1 MVINDIIRE
10 ALPSYFSYIFAT
22 YKEADY
28 EVDKCKDFPICL
40 HVAQISGTFNIDKL
54 ATLTDSQEV
63 VLVLLDKDKKGS
75 ADSDHSGVIIERMK
89 QEAVKMIGELNRG
102 GQVEPISGQVK
113 YSPVV
118 KDFNKCLT
126 GIAIQ
131 LTLRPNDAVCL

>member
-1 MVINDIIRE
+1 MQIRDIIKE
-10 ALPSYFSYIFAT
+10 ALPSYFSYLFAT

-54 ATLTDSQEV
+54 STLTDSQEV
-63 VLVLLDKDKKGS
+63 VLVLLDLDKKGA

-89 QEAVKMIGELNRG
+89 QEAVKLIGELNRG
-102 GQVEPISGQVK
+102 GLVEPISGEVK

-126 GIAIQ
+126 GVAIQ
-131 LTLRPNDAVCL
+131 LTIKPSEGICL

>member
-1 MVINDIIRE
+1 MINDIIKE
-10 ALPSYFSYIFAT
+10 SLPSYFSYLFAT

-40 HVAQISGTFNIDKL
+40 HVAQIAGVFTIDKL
-54 ATLTDSQEV
+54 ATLKDSQEIM
-63 VLVLLDKDKKGS
+63 LVLLDMDKKGS

-89 QEAVKMIGELNRG
+89 QEAVKLIGELNRG
-102 GQVEPISGQVK
+102 GMVEPIIGQVK

-126 GIAIQ
+126 GVAIQ
-131 LTLRPNDAVCL
+131 ITIKPTEGVCL

>member
-10 ALPSYFSYIFAT
+10 SLPSYFSYLFAT

-40 HVAQISGTFNIDKL
+40 HVAQISGTFSIDKL
-54 ATLTDSQEV
+54 ATLKDSQEIM
-63 VLVLLDKDKKGS
+63 LVLLDLDKKGA
-75 ADSDHSGVIIERMK
+75 ADSEHSGVIIERMK
-89 QEAVKMIGELNRG
+89 KEAVNLIGELNRS
-102 GQVEPISGQVK
+102 GQVETITGQVK

-126 GIAIQ
+126 GVAIQ
-131 LTLRPNDAVCL
+131 LTIKPADSVCL

>member
-1 MVINDIIRE
+1 MINDIIKE
-10 ALPSYFSYIFAT
+10 ALPSYFSYLFAT

-28 EVDKCKDFPICL
+28 EVDKCRDFPICL
-40 HVAQISGTFNIDKL
+40 HVAQIAGAFSIDKL

-63 VLVLLDKDKKGS
+63 VLVLLDMDKKGA

-89 QEAVKMIGELNRG
+89 QEAVSLISRLNRS
-102 GQVEPISGQVK
+102 GQIEQITGQVK

-131 LTLRPNDAVCL
+131 LTIKPTDAVCL

>member
-1 MVINDIIRE
+1 MINDIIRE
-10 ALPSYFSYIFAT
+10 ALPSYFSYLFAT

-63 VLVLLDKDKKGS
+63 VLVLLDKDKKGA

-89 QEAVKMIGELNRG
+89 NDALRIISKLNRSG
-102 GQVEPISGQVK
+102 KVEPITGQVK

-131 LTLRPNDAVCL
+131 LTIKPVEGVCL